1 MQYTL
6 MVTSYL
12 NAPTYS
18 PQFSDLLAA
27 LRLSLQIA
35 SIFIFGPF
43 YFQDSFDKT
52 EGDISQDGS
61 ADQIRQG
68 KS

>member
-6 MVTSYL
+6 IE
-12 NAPTYS
+12 
-18 PQFSDLLAA
+18 PQILTLLAA
-27 LRLSLQIA
+27 LRWSPQIA

-43 YFQDSFDKT
+43 YFQDSFGKT

-61 ADQIRQG
+61 ADHIRQG
-68 KS
+68 KSN

>member
-1 MQYTL
+1 
-6 MVTSYL
+6 MVNSYL
-12 NAPTYS
+12 YTPP
-18 PQFSDLLAA
+18 PQFFDLLAA

-35 SIFIFGPF
+35 SIFIFDPF

-68 KS
+68 KSWHFNN